1 MWSKFVEAQGDKT
14 QKTEQLFQVKA
25 TEQQTTKLDIGMGLP
40 FNVNSHR
47 RQLPWQSA
55 KAMHFSPNTAT
66 LSPLMPLGT

>member
-1 MWSKFVEAQGDKT
+1 MEAQGDKT

-47 RQLPWQSA
+47 RQYVVAVRCEVSVL
-55 KAMHFSPNTAT
+55 T
-66 LSPLMPLGT
+66 